1 VNDHKIVAW
10 RPCRWKNGA
19 LLVLFGENLLVP
31 IDHFLIVSATLRGK
45 GAEQET
51 NKQDSHDI
59 HTPA

>member
-1 VNDHKIVAW
+1 ME
-10 RPCRWKNGA
+10 NGA

-59 HTPA
+59 RTPA